1 MFKVLLLISTL
12 AISGSAFASGTPA
25 NDVSIETT
33 NIEIPETE
41 VQSEKLSKGEDRG
54 RCKAKSGDGSSSCRK
69 RCEEGTWAY
78 CRASKTTAS
87 CWCQKE

>member
-1 MFKVLLLISTL
+1 MFKALLLIFTL
-12 AISGSAFASGTPA
+12 TVSGSALASGVPA
-25 NDVSIETT
+25 NGSSKETTSIE
-33 NIEIPETE
+33 ISETE
-41 VQSEKLSKGEDRG
+41 VQSEKLSKDEGRG

-69 RCEEGTWAY
+69 RCGEGTWAY